1 MIDYHLNF
9 QEESYWTE
17 PYDYAEMKNVNPTLY
32 NKISEAFLVIFKGD
46 LNYRKLMGDV
56 NWVYTTD
63 FLEALRGFRPTNLV
77 TLRTIKADVCCGLP
91 PGKAESLKKVE
102 PNWMETGRYGLI
114 QATIQL
120 S

>member
-1 MIDYHLNF
+1 M
-9 QEESYWTE
+9 
-17 PYDYAEMKNVNPTLY
+17 MKENPALY

-46 LNYRKLMGDV
+46 LNYRKLMGDI

-77 TLRTIKADVCCGLP
+77 SLRTVKADVITGLP
-91 PGKAESLKKVE
+91 PGKAESLKKE
-102 PNWMETGRYGLI
+102 DPNWMETGRFGLI
-114 QATIQL
+114 QATIHL